1 MFFQKFFFYIFFIR
15 LCRVFPTNSFALLP
29 TSSANPFAWLN
40 KIRPNCILYES
51 IHVSFKACFLYS
63 LQMIKN
69 HLFSYKLFLNEI
81 EKMRLVK
88 CDQQNKYVSSI
99 QITYKEIVSK
109 FSFIDN
115 NSPVLIFVVVK
126 YFLFCFYRCC

>member
-1 MFFQKFFFYIFFIR
+1 
-15 LCRVFPTNSFALLP
+15 
-29 TSSANPFAWLN
+29 
-40 KIRPNCILYES
+40 
-51 IHVSFKACFLYS
+51 
-63 LQMIKN
+63 MIKN

-88 CDQQNKYVSSI
+88 YDQQNKYVSSI

-126 YFLFCFYRCC
+126 YFLSCFYSCC